1 MKRTWLAITVILL
14 TASSSLTSIAADS
27 PTVFTV
33 IVRAGEHSPDSVS
46 VEVGTTVQYK
56 NVDARENIT
65 HYIGF
70 DGNGDGDFTDTGE
83 FSSGPLNS
91 TCDWEND
98 SDCRVAWIFVIN
110 STDYIGNYNLIDYTN
125 TNETHYVSLVIKAD
139 DHDDGA
145 GGGHSHDDDGH
156 SHDDDHSTSE
166 ETSDELSTEELLQ
179 RGGAFFLLIAAFL
192 AISMLARPRR

>member
-14 TASSSLTSIAADS
+14 TAFTSLSSITADS

-46 VEVGTTVQYK
+46 VGVGTTVQYK
-56 NVDARENIT
+56 NTDARENTT
-65 HYIGF
+65 HFIGF
-70 DGNGDGDFTDTGE
+70 DSNGDGDFTDTGE
-83 FSSGPLNS
+83 FSSGPLNN
-91 TCDWEND
+91 TCDWENE

-125 TNETHYVSLVIKAD
+125 TNETHYVSLEIKAY

-145 GGGHSHDDDGH
+145 GDGHSHDDHGH

-166 ETSDELSTEELLQ
+166 ETSVELSTEELLQ

-192 AISMLARPRR
+192 VISILAHPKK

>member
-1 MKRTWLAITVILL
+1 MKRTWLAFTVILL
-14 TASSSLTSIAADS
+14 TAFTPLTSTAADS
-27 PTVFTV
+27 PMVFTV
-33 IVRAGEHSPDSVS
+33 IVRAGEHSPDLVS

-56 NVDARENIT
+56 NVDTRENVT

-83 FSSGPLNS
+83 FSSGPLNG

-110 STDYIGNYNLIDYTN
+110 STDYVGNYNLIDYTN
-125 TNETHYVSLVIKAD
+125 TGETHNVSLEIKAD
-139 DHDDGA
+139 DHDE
-145 GGGHSHDDDGH
+145 GHDEHDEEDGH

-166 ETSDELSTEELLQ
+166 ETADELSTEELLQ
-179 RGGAFFLLIAAFL
+179 RGGAFFLLMAAFL
-192 AISMLARPRR
+192 VISMLARPRR

>member
-1 MKRTWLAITVILL
+1 MKRTGLAIAGILL
-14 TASSSLTSIAADS
+14 TLVTPLATSTADS
-27 PTVFTV
+27 SNVLTV

-46 VEVGTTVQYK
+46 VVVGTTVQYK
-56 NVDARENIT
+56 NEDTRENVT

-70 DGNGDGDFTDTGE
+70 DGNGDDDFTDAGE
-83 FSSGPLNS
+83 FGSGPLNG

-125 TNETHYVSLVIKAD
+125 TDETHYVSLEIKSD
-139 DHDDGA
+139 DPDY
-145 GGGHSHDDDGH
+145 
-156 SHDDDHSTSE
+156 HST
-166 ETSDELSTEELLQ
+166 TEATTAGLTTEDILQ
-179 RGGAFFLLIAAFL
+179 RAGAFFLLLAAML